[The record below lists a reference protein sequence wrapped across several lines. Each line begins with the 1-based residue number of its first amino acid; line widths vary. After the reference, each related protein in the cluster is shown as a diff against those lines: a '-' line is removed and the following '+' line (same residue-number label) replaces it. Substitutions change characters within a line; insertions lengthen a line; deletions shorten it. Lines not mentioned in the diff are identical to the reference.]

1 LIDASKKALELK
13 PIIRIQIYFQSL
25 GSLDI
30 KKYTPRS
37 KTIKI
42 MILVSI
48 LKN

>member
-1 LIDASKKALELK
+1 MPQKKALKVK
-13 PIIRIQIYFQSL
+13 PIMRIQIDFQSL

-48 LKN
+48 LKH